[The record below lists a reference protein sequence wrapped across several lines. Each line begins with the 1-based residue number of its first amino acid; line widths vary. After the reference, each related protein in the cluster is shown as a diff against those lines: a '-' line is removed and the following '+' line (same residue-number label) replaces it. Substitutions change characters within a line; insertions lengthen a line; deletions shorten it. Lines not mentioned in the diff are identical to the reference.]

1 MYVPEPRFVKT
12 TKANTNEEVTVN
24 ASLVKRII
32 KVNDDDYKLVFDDG
46 LELNVCKEGASL
58 VKGSDVI

>member
-12 TKANTNEEVTVN
+12 TKAKSNEEVTVN

-46 LELNVCKEGASL
+46 LELHVCKEGASL